1 MSVVLR
7 EKSIDQKRVSL
18 YLDIY
23 HNRKR
28 SYEFL
33 NIHIR
38 NKRLSVED
46 KEKKEVA
53 EKIRSQREYELLVQE
68 NGLVDKKKSQA
79 DVMVFLEKL
88 SKDGKNATSY
98 LRVLSRIKEYC
109 EDKSPITFNDLNYD
123 WLMAFQKWLL
133 SYMKHNSVAYVMNA
147 FKTAMSRAIEEKI
160 IKHNPLN
167 EIPKSQRLRNKPTK
181 RTHIELK
188 ELQLL
193 VNTKTKKIHPQ
204 VKQAY
209 LLSAFCGMRW
219 SDIFPLR
226 WADISTKQVGSN
238 GSKETWVIN
247 FQQEKTEDIE
257 YLPLSEQAI
266 KILKERKE
274 DAKELKDT
282 SPYVF
287 PALVGKNPKYKQGQY
302 AFARKHLKSWAEQAE
317 LNKNLT
323 FHTGRHTFAT
333 MSLDQGIDLYT
344 VSKLLGHR
352 DIKTTTVYAKVSD
365 QRKYDA
371 VAKIPMLN
379 LSAKKSQRKPAKQ
392 KARKRK

>member
-7 EKSIDQKRVSL
+7 EKPIDQKRVSL

-23 HNRKR
+23 HNKKR

-33 NIHIR
+33 NIHIP
-38 NKRLSVED
+38 NKRLSTED

-79 DVMVFLEKL
+79 DVIVFLEKL
-88 SKDGKNATSY
+88 SKDGKNSTSY
-98 LRVLSRIKEYC
+98 LRVLSRLKEYC
-109 EDKSPITFNDLNYD
+109 EEESLTFNDLNYD
-123 WLMAFQKWLL
+123 WLMSFQKWLQ
-133 SYMKHNSVAYVMNA
+133 SYLKHNSVAYIMNA
-147 FKTAMSRAIEEKI
+147 FKTAMSRSIEQKI

-167 EIPKSQRLRNKPTK
+167 EIPKSQRLRNKATK

-188 ELQLL
+188 ELQIL
-193 VNTKTKKIHPQ
+193 VNTTTKNVHPQ

-219 SDIFPLR
+219 SDIFPLK
-226 WADISTKQVGSN
+226 WTDISTKQI

-257 YLPLSEQAI
+257 YLPLSEQAVT
-266 KILKERKE
+266 ILKERKKQ
-274 DAKELKDT
+274 AKELKDK
-282 SPYVF
+282 SPFVF
-287 PALVGKNPKYKQGQY
+287 PALVGKNPKYKQGNY
-302 AFARKHLKSWAEQAE
+302 AWARKNLKRWAEQAE
-317 LNKNLT
+317 INKNLT

-371 VAKIPMLN
+371 VSKIPTLT
-379 LSAKKSQRKPAKQ
+379 LSAKKSKK
-392 KARKRK
+392 K